1 MAIQNVLVK
10 SNFSKNGY
18 HLVSSCPNTKTEW
31 EARSRWL
38 KCNITNQYHCS
49 PFNTSQLYE
58 FCYERK
64 VLKVLKGHCLGI
76 AENGN
81 LNLDT
86 CKFFF
91 RGCPTEDYYSNEL
104 YKYPSC
110 LSIHDNCYT
119 EDCVC
124 NCLTAKKLYVTET
137 QPNDTCTC
145 RSNIITGPC
154 ENHQYLPGL
163 VVFVVLFAISVV
175 LNFFFAYSWW
185 SGLKQGD
192 HKNDTRTCIE
202 ETQPLEPNAKEID
215 RTSVSDR
222 QRSNRFEPDDIFR
235 MTLVDFTFED
245 EQLFN
250 LLKRQCIHGVPSEF
264 EYLVNTR
271 VTPNK
276 KEYIFEQRDENGCIL
291 LHYAAQGGNTII
303 LDDILEI
310 TSHKI
315 LKNKCIRGQC
325 ALHFAIKHQQKD
337 MIDHLIKLH
346 SDKKNQNA
354 DSTATHQ
361 ESEID
366 TIRGEFSPVHL
377 AAWFGNTRLLTSL
390 KENGFDILTKTRNGL
405 NILDIACM
413 KNKCEESDVEF
424 QFCKYLLSNKLL
436 KIDPLKTDLSGW
448 NIVHYA
454 SLSNFKLFEYLAD
467 SKKNHDLIKKPTKA
481 LKTCLHIACEF
492 QKSKIV
498 KLIAEHSQL
507 QTLVPNKDALGW
519 NALHFAAKGGNLKIL
534 EYLLNLKVE
543 GMGIGCKTN
552 DGKTLLHIA
561 CIHKTTEI
569 CRFVIDRFLKDKNLE
584 EDLLNATTTNN
595 GLTAAHYLAVEKK
608 ENGSEREILDML
620 VKTKQMDFSVK
631 SNRGLT
637 VLEFAIDHL
646 NKELI
651 ESIVSEYRDELKINN
666 EILDKCIYDTKD
678 ERIRRILQTAVDEI

>member
-1 MAIQNVLVK
+1 MGILI
-10 SNFSKNGY
+10 
-18 HLVSSCPNTKTEW
+18 NT
-31 EARSRWL
+31 
-38 KCNITNQYHCS
+38 
-49 PFNTSQLYE
+49 F
-58 FCYERK
+58 FC
-64 VLKVLKGHCLGI
+64 
-76 AENGN
+76 A
-81 LNLDT
+81 
-86 CKFFF
+86 
-91 RGCPTEDYYSNEL
+91 
-104 YKYPSC
+104 
-110 LSIHDNCYT
+110 
-119 EDCVC
+119 
-124 NCLTAKKLYVTET
+124 
-137 QPNDTCTC
+137 
-145 RSNIITGPC
+145 
-154 ENHQYLPGL
+154 
-163 VVFVVLFAISVV
+163 
-175 LNFFFAYSWW
+175 
-185 SGLKQGD
+185 
-192 HKNDTRTCIE
+192 
-202 ETQPLEPNAKEID
+202 EID
-215 RTSVSDR
+215 RTQVSDR
-222 QRSNRFEPDDIFR
+222 QQSSRFEPGNLIIYYKIITHLNLKMMYSYLTEMLLIFKYIFLFFFLDNIFR

-250 LLKRQCIHGVPSEF
+250 LLKRQCLHGVPSEF

-276 KEYIFEQRDENGCIL
+276 KEYIFKQRDENGCIL

-315 LKNKCIRGQC
+315 LKKKCIRGQC

-361 ESEID
+361 QSEFD
-366 TIRGEFSPVHL
+366 TVRGEFSPVHL

-413 KNKCEESDVEF
+413 KNMCGESDVEF

-436 KIDPLKTDLSGW
+436 KIDPLKTDMSGW

-454 SLSNFKLFEYLAD
+454 SLSNFKLFEYLAE

-498 KLIAEHSQL
+498 QLIAEDSQL
-507 QTLVPNKDALGW
+507 QTLVPIKDALGW

-543 GMGIGCKTN
+543 GMGIGCKTK

-561 CIHKTTEI
+561 CIHKTAEI
-569 CRFVIDRFLKDKNLE
+569 CKFVIDRFLKDENLE

-608 ENGSEREILDML
+608 EDGSEREILDML

-631 SNRGLT
+631 SINRGLT
-637 VLEFAIDHL
+637 VLEFAVDHL

-651 ESIVSEYRDELKINN
+651 ESIVSEYRDEFKINN

-678 ERIRRILQTAVDEI
+678 EGIKRILQSAVDEI

>member
-1 MAIQNVLVK
+1 
-10 SNFSKNGY
+10 
-18 HLVSSCPNTKTEW
+18 
-31 EARSRWL
+31 
-38 KCNITNQYHCS
+38 
-49 PFNTSQLYE
+49 
-58 FCYERK
+58 
-64 VLKVLKGHCLGI
+64 
-76 AENGN
+76 
-81 LNLDT
+81 
-86 CKFFF
+86 
-91 RGCPTEDYYSNEL
+91 
-104 YKYPSC
+104 
-110 LSIHDNCYT
+110 
-119 EDCVC
+119 
-124 NCLTAKKLYVTET
+124 
-137 QPNDTCTC
+137 
-145 RSNIITGPC
+145 
-154 ENHQYLPGL
+154 
-163 VVFVVLFAISVV
+163 
-175 LNFFFAYSWW
+175 
-185 SGLKQGD
+185 
-192 HKNDTRTCIE
+192 
-202 ETQPLEPNAKEID
+202 
-215 RTSVSDR
+215 
-222 QRSNRFEPDDIFR
+222 

-310 TSHKI
+310 TSPKI
-315 LKNKCIRGQC
+315 LKNKCIRGQS

-337 MIDHLIKLH
+337 MIDHIIKLH

-361 ESEID
+361 ESEFD
-366 TIRGEFSPVHL
+366 TVRGEFSPVHL

-413 KNKCEESDVEF
+413 KDLYGESDVEF
-424 QFCKYLLSNKLL
+424 EFCKYLLSNKLL
-436 KIDPLKTDLSGW
+436 NIDPLKTDRSGW
-448 NIVHYA
+448 NIVHNA
-454 SLSNFKLFEYLAD
+454 SLSNFKLFKYLAD
-467 SKKNHDLIKKPTKA
+467 SKTNHDLIKKPTKA

-492 QKSKIV
+492 QKTKIV
-498 KLIAEHSQL
+498 QLIAEDSQL
-507 QTLVPNKDALGW
+507 QRLVPNKDALGW

-543 GMGIGCKTN
+543 GMDISCKTN

-561 CIHKTTEI
+561 CIHKTTKI
-569 CRFVIDRFLKDKNLE
+569 CKFVIDRFLKDENLE

-608 ENGSEREILDML
+608 EDGSEREILDML

-646 NKELI
+646 NNKLI
-651 ESIVSEYRDELKINN
+651 ESIVNEYRDEFKINN

-678 ERIRRILQTAVDEI
+678 ESIKGILQTAVDEIRKTI